1 MSITDDFRNK
11 MLVNELVSVKAQFE
25 KLLKRGHNT
34 DLIPNDTTLGC
45 QFCDQTSI
53 EAQTLSNLR
62 IDSHHGSFENKF
74 GNEKADF
81 ATSQFTKNQSIQNM
95 NTALSNTILNKSN
108 NSHQNVH
115 FHNASI
121 SHKQSKNGENQ
132 IEESNELNL
141 LNSFQDKVKL
151 VNDSNGSEDSFVW

>member
-1 MSITDDFRNK
+1 MSIIDFFRNK
-11 MLVNELVSVKAQFE
+11 VLANELVSVKAQFE

-53 EAQTLSNLR
+53 EAQDLSNLL
-62 IDSHHGSFENKF
+62 IDSHHGSFDKKS

-95 NTALSNTILNKSN
+95 STALSNSVLNKSA
-108 NSHQNVH
+108 NSHQNFH
-115 FHNASI
+115 LHNASV
-121 SHKQSKNGENQ
+121 SHKSKNGQNQ
-132 IEESNELNL
+132 IQESNQFNL
-141 LNSFQDKVKL
+141 LSSFQDKVKL